1 MEHHLTKIE
10 DLDSL
15 QRGDIVRRVGPSR
28 EQQGVFIRRD
38 ADGGLIVCD
47 VIDLVECS
55 FLAEAGVM
63 RPSPEFEIFRLG
75 HRFGQSDNSEQA
87 RQVVRAWPLFRDNP
101 LKQKEIMEFVE
112 SVYTTNQILDLQKA
126 GNLRA
131 LFVPIQQ
138 KFKIG
143 KFTEKVDWDKIRD
156 DRFKQA
162 LEAMGEGGHM
172 TYVAFIPGEQNHKPL
187 FYTIGTKP
195 HQETITALNREH
207 FAFKPSH
214 AGHIKLLNTIEGKKH
229 FAVDA
234 GSNFLGAGIHTSLP
248 TAEMVTDALETLFPN
263 CVFEAK
269 AGRGAFGIQQS
280 Y

>member
-1 MEHHLTKIE
+1 MENPITKVE
-10 DLDSL
+10 NLDSL
-15 QRGDIVRRVGPSR
+15 KAGDIVRRVSPSR
-28 EQQGVFIRRD
+28 EQQGVFVKRE
-38 ADGGLIVCD
+38 ADGALIVCD
-47 VIDLVECS
+47 VIDLIECS
-55 FLAEAGVM
+55 FLAEAGVI
-63 RPSPEFEIFRLG
+63 RPTPEDEIFKLG
-75 HRFGQSDNSEQA
+75 HRFGEASNTEQA
-87 RQVVRAWPLFRDNP
+87 RQVVRNWTLFREHP
-101 LKQKEIMEFVE
+101 AVQKEIMTFVE
-112 SVYTTNQILDLQKA
+112 NTYTTNQILELNKA

-143 KFTEKVDWDKIRD
+143 KFTEKVDWEKIRD
-156 DRFKQA
+156 DRFRQA

-195 HQETITALNREH
+195 HQETITALGREH

-214 AGHIKLLNTIEGKKH
+214 AGHIKLLSSADGKKH

-248 TAEMVTDALETLFPN
+248 TAEMVTDALDELFPGQR
-263 CVFEAK
+263 FEAM
-269 AGRGAFGIQQS
+269 AGRGAFGLQQS

>member
-1 MEHHLTKIE
+1 MEHHLTKVE
-10 DLDSL
+10 ELDSL
-15 QRGDIVRRVGPSR
+15 KSGDIIRRVSPAR
-28 EQQGVFIRRD
+28 EQQGVFVKRE
-38 ADGGLIVCD
+38 ADGALIVCD
-47 VIDLVECS
+47 VIDLVECA
-55 FLAEAGVM
+55 FLAEAGVI
-63 RPSPEFEIFRLG
+63 RPGPEDEIFRLG
-75 HRFGQSDNSEQA
+75 HRFGEASNSEQA
-87 RQVVRAWPLFRDNP
+87 RQVVRNWSLFREYP
-101 LKQKEIMEFVE
+101 AIQKEIMTFVE
-112 SVYTTNQILDLQKA
+112 NTYTTNQIMELNKS

-195 HQETITALNREH
+195 HQETIVALNREH

-214 AGHIKLLNTIEGKKH
+214 AGHIKLLSSVEGKKH

-248 TAEMVTDALETLFPN
+248 TAEMVTDALDELFPGHR
-263 CVFEAK
+263 FEAM